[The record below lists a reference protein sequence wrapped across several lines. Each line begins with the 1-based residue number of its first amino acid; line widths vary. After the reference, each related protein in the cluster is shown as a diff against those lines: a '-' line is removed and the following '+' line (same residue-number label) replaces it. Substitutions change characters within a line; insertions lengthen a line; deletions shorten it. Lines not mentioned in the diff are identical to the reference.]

1 MDLGLDGR
9 VVLVTGA
16 ARGIGHAIVRAFA
29 AEGAQVVAGD
39 LNEPVE
45 TVAAARPPVFT
56 SLDFTD
62 PQQIDSWVADAV
74 GRFGAI
80 DVLVNNVGLAPYR
93 DGFLSVTDA
102 DWKGLLE
109 INLFAMIR
117 TSRAVI
123 PHMIE
128 AGGGAIVNLA
138 SDAGRQ
144 PDPFFVD
151 YAVTKS
157 AVLSLSKSLSIEFGP
172 AGIRSNCIS
181 PGPTATPAMDDFLV
195 SMSNELGLTFDET
208 KTHFAR
214 DMRQL
219 PLGRM
224 NEPDDVAA
232 VAVFLASAPARQ
244 ITGAAYPVDAG
255 SHRYV

>member
-1 MDLGLDGR
+1 MDLGLDGK

-16 ARGIGHAIVRAFA
+16 ARGIGLAIVTAFA
-29 AEGAQVVAGD
+29 AEGAQVVAAD
-39 LNEPVE
+39 LNEPEIPV
-45 TVAAARPPVFT
+45 VAARPPVFT
-56 SLDFTD
+56 AVDFTV
-62 PQQIDSWVADAV
+62 PQQIESWVADAAAQ
-74 GRFGAI
+74 FGAI

-93 DGFLSVTDA
+93 DGFLNVTDA
-102 DWKGLLE
+102 QWKALLE
-109 INLFAMIR
+109 VNLFAMIR

-123 PHMIE
+123 PHMVKG
-128 AGGGAIVNLA
+128 GGGALVNLA

-172 AGIRSNCIS
+172 KGIRSNCIS

-195 SMSNELGLTFDET
+195 SMSKELGKTFDET

-224 NEPDDVAA
+224 NEPEDVAA
-232 VAVFLASAPARQ
+232 AAVFLASAPARQ

>member
-1 MDLGLDGR
+1 MDLGLDGK

-16 ARGIGHAIVRAFA
+16 ARGIGLAIVKAFA
-29 AEGAQVVAGD
+29 AEGAQVVAADRNPPTEAVGG
-39 LNEPVE
+39 
-45 TVAAARPPVFT
+45 ARPP
-56 SLDFTD
+56 DFAAVD
-62 PQQIDSWVADAV
+62 LADAEAIEAWV
-74 GRFGAI
+74 NGAASRFGSV

-93 DGFLSVTDA
+93 EGFLSVTDVE
-102 DWKGLLE
+102 WKALLE
-109 INLFAMIR
+109 VNLFAMIR
-117 TSRAVI
+117 TSRAAI
-123 PHMIE
+123 PHMVRN
-128 AGGGAIVNLA
+128 GGGAIVSLA

-172 AGIRSNCIS
+172 VGIRSNCIS
-181 PGPTATPAMDDFLV
+181 PGPTATPAMDAFLV
-195 SMSNELGLTFDET
+195 RMSHELGKTFDET
-208 KTHFAR
+208 KVHFAR

-224 NEPDDVAA
+224 NEPEDVAA
-232 VAVFLASAPARQ
+232 VAVFLASTQARQ